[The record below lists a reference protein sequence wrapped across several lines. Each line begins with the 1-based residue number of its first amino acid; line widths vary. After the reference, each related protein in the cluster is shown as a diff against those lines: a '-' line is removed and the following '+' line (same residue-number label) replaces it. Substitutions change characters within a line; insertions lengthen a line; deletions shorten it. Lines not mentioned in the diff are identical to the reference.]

1 MTPEKFLPLL
11 TGLDRAADLVEAI
24 DNPEL
29 QKQRGWDLA
38 HWNYQMVPWGV
49 RFAYRDPRSR
59 NLTEVLARISLDAPV
74 LLSGNVQHDNSS
86 V

>member
-24 DNPEL
+24 DDPEL
-29 QKQRGWDLA
+29 QRQRGWDLA

-59 NLTEVLARISLDAPV
+59 NLTEVLARVAFEPPSA
-74 LLSGNVQHDNSS
+74 STGAVQRNNPGA
-86 V
+86 